1 MVDSVTYRHN
11 TPVVGRIEGEPNGFL
26 DRSDCTLSWDD
37 GTRTLTLTG
46 TYTIWSTGLEFEK
59 TGDSFQIGDVEGA
72 HFVYYDET
80 GTLAETPTFTIDL
93 VSNYCLVAYVTWD
106 ATNNE
111 AVPGVVNEQHGMSMS
126 SDTHAYLHTT
136 VGAAYD
142 EGLALTIVNSDGSG
156 DDDDH
161 ARFSS
166 AAGQTRD
173 EDITHTIA
181 AHGTTD
187 NLPVLW
193 RDGANGDWRMAATDE
208 FAVIKGTSRAYWNE
222 WTGATWQ
229 RTEAAQNDFVLAHL
243 FAVPGLTPAT
253 GYIVSVM
260 GQAEYGS
267 QGDARAGAETELFAL
282 QLAGLPS
289 AEFLAVGSI
298 IFQTGTG
305 NSNAVA
311 SRIRTTDSG
320 DDYVDWRFVRTGVG
334 GASASVAWGDISGT
348 LTDQADLIAG
358 NLPYD
363 NSTSGLTATQVQ
375 AAIDEIEARI
385 EALEP

>member
-11 TPVVGRIEGEPNGFL
+11 TPVVGRIDGEPNGFE
-26 DRSDCTLSWDD
+26 DRTDCTLSWDN

-46 TYTIWSTGLEFEK
+46 TYTFWSNGEQFTA
-59 TGDSFQIGDVEGA
+59 TNDSFQIGDVEGS
-72 HFVYYDET
+72 HFVYYDGT
-80 GTLAETPTFTIDL
+80 GTLAEIDSFSL
-93 VSNYCLVAYVTWD
+93 DLIQTYCLVAYVTWD
-106 ATNNE
+106 ATNGT
-111 AVPGVVNEQHGMSMS
+111 AVPGAVNEQHGMSMS
-126 SDTHAYLHTT
+126 SDTHGYLHTT
-136 VGAAYD
+136 IGAAYD
-142 EGLALTIVNSDGSG
+142 EGLALTIVDSAGSG

-173 EDITHTIA
+173 EDITHTITS
-181 AHGTTD
+181 HGTTD

-193 RDGANGDWRMAATDE
+193 RDGANGNWRMNASDE
-208 FAVIKGTSRAYWNE
+208 FAVIKGTNRAYWNE

-229 RTEAAQNDFVLAHL
+229 RSEATQNDYVLAHI
-243 FAVPGLTPAT
+243 FAVPGITPAT
-253 GYIVSVM
+253 GYVVAIM
-260 GQAEYGS
+260 GQAEYNS
-267 QGDARAGAETELFAL
+267 QNDARAGAETELFAL

-289 AEFLAVGSI
+289 AEFLTAGSI

-334 GASASVAWGDISGT
+334 GASASVAWGDITGT
-348 LTDQADLIAG
+348 PGDQLDLIAG
-358 NLPYD
+358 NVPYD
-363 NSTSGLTATQVQ
+363 NAASGLTATEVQ
-375 AAIDEIEARI
+375 SALDEIEARV
-385 EALEP
+385 EELEP